1 VFVPSGSLGPVPVA
15 GGSLRVD
22 FVASGSR
29 FVQCLRV
36 ERRTSARLLGRCL
49 VDRLMA
55 PATPFEWRVPDWPAV
70 ARLLVGRCFGGGRSL
85 PTFTATQNQGQ
96 YS

>member
-1 VFVPSGSLGPVPVA
+1 V
-15 GGSLRVD
+15 

-36 ERRTSARLLGRCL
+36 ERRTSARLVRYL

-55 PATPFEWRVPDWPAV
+55 PATRLRGMPDWPAV

>member
-1 VFVPSGSLGPVPVA
+1 
-15 GGSLRVD
+15 
-22 FVASGSR
+22 
-29 FVQCLRV
+29 
-36 ERRTSARLLGRCL
+36 
-49 VDRLMA
+49 MA
-55 PATPFEWRVPDWPAV
+55 PATRLRGMPDWPAV